1 MNGAPIEARGETP
14 EVLELVEAAFNAVAG
29 LVEALVEWKRVRP
42 LGVGGDHCL
51 STHGADRLSERI
63 AVISRIGDDGFGLT
77 AFEQQ
82 GRSNDVVNLTG
93 GEEKAQRPTEPFDEH
108 VYLGRQSSSGT
119 PQSLVARPPFP
130 VAAC

>member
-1 MNGAPIEARGETP
+1 
-14 EVLELVEAAFNAVAG
+14 
-29 LVEALVEWKRVRP
+29 
-42 LGVGGDHCL
+42 
-51 STHGADRLSERI
+51 
-63 AVISRIGDDGFGLT
+63 
-77 AFEQQ
+77 
-82 GRSNDVVNLTG
+82 VNLTG